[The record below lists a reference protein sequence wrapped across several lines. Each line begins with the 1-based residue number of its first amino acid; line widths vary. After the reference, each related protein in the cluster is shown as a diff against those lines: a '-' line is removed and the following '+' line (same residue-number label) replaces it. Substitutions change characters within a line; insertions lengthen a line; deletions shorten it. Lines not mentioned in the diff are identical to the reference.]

1 MSWGC
6 GCLNQKACELVI
18 VCLVGKV
25 IKSVAKL
32 YSWWFIISD
41 LQCQVWQHSR
51 HCAQTPSC
59 RVLSRAPVVLI
70 GETGVKEPY
79 SQLSFL
85 QGNCL
90 SFCALLFIFIFFVHS
105 GCVLILDCPCKEFQ
119 FVMRQRSEK
128 IQHLPCLCLVLL
140 GTVSSVITHF

>member
-41 LQCQVWQHSR
+41 LQCQEWQHSR
-51 HCAQTPSC
+51 QCAQTPSC

-90 SFCALLFIFIFFVHS
+90 SFCALLFIFIF
-105 GCVLILDCPCKEFQ
+105 LYILDVFLFSIFHVKSSSLWWGSGLRKSNTYLACALYYW
-119 FVMRQRSEK
+119 V
-128 IQHLPCLCLVLL
+128 LCLQW
-140 GTVSSVITHF
+140 

>member
-25 IKSVAKL
+25 IQSVAKL

-51 HCAQTPSC
+51 HCTQMPSC
-59 RVLSRAPVVLI
+59 RVLSRAPVVLDRRNRYKRALFSVVI
-70 GETGVKEPY
+70 LARELP
-79 SQLSFL
+79 LS
-85 QGNCL
+85 
-90 SFCALLFIFIFFVHS
+90 SCALLFFFFVHS
-105 GCVLILDCPCKEFQ
+105 GCVLILHCPCKEFQ
-119 FVMRQRSEK
+119 FVKRQWSEQ